1 MIVDLLL
8 GVFALFLVFSGFKLG
23 FIPSLLGLVGY
34 LAGGFLG
41 LIFAKEFST
50 DWTGLWSVIGLHLL
64 SIFIGAKMGQ
74 FVARNLGK
82 GIRALFGP
90 LKFVDSLLGALLGGV
105 KATLLIT
112 IALIFSSVLPSDS
125 LQREI
130 DRSEVNTY
138 INSHLPAVVFDAF
151 SKVREFSTR

>member
-1 MIVDLLL
+1 MIIDLLL
-8 GVFALFLVFSGFKLG
+8 GAFALFLVFSGFKSG

-41 LIFAKEFST
+41 LIFAKEFSA

-64 SIFIGAKMGQ
+64 SIFIGAKIGQ
-74 FVARNLGK
+74 VIARNLGK
-82 GIRALFGP
+82 GIRGLFGP

-112 IALIFSSVLPSDS
+112 ITLIFSSVLPSDS
-125 LQREI
+125 LQNQIENSQI
-130 DRSEVNTY
+130 SEY
-138 INSHLPAVVFDAF
+138 INSHLPTAVFDAF